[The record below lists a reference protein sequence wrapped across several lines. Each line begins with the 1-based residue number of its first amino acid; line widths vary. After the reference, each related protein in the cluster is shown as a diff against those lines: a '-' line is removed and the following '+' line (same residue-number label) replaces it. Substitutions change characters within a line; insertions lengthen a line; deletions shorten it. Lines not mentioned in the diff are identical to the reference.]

1 MKVRSLL
8 FGMLCMLALGASLAS
23 CSDDDDNSWDDSGSK
38 VTLPQARVFIL
49 NEGSYQANNA
59 GIAFYAP
66 NGDADF
72 ISDIFKTQNNAKLGD
87 TGQSM
92 IEYEDE
98 IYVAVYKSNYL
109 VKLNAAGVEL
119 KRVSF
124 VNDNDLS
131 AGIRYIDAEDGYIY
145 ASFWGGVV
153 AKINASTLTVEA
165 KLTGLGDN
173 LEGVAICKDM
183 LYVANSCTPD
193 YNYHTEVK
201 VIDLHT
207 FTLKE
212 TLTVAT
218 NPYTEMLEEDGKVFL
233 ISNDYSSVEGYVL
246 QMIDPANNNKVTKI
260 GNATYMAAKDGV
272 LYLVNSITDW
282 TVKPY
287 KTVNTYFTY
296 NIKTGQISNTSFLK
310 NAPAE
315 LASIT
320 LHMLEV
326 NDNNGDFYIGTSEY
340 TTNGTIYRFKKDGTF
355 VEKFDAGGMN
365 PNTAIFFN

>member
-1 MKVRSLL
+1 MKVRSFL
-8 FGMLCMLALGASLAS
+8 FSILCMLVLSVSFTS
-23 CSDDDDNSWDDSGSK
+23 CSDDDDDRRDDTGSK
-38 VTLPQARVFIL
+38 VTLPRVRAFFL
-49 NEGSYQANNA
+49 CEGSYQANNSC
-59 GIAFYAP
+59 ISFYAP
-66 NGDADF
+66 NGDAEF
-72 ISDIFKTQNNAKLGD
+72 ISDIFQKQNNAKLGD

-98 IYVAVYKSNYL
+98 IYVAVYGSNYL
-109 VKLNAAGVEL
+109 TKLNAAGVEQE
-119 KRVSF
+119 RVSF
-124 VNDNDLS
+124 VNDDDLS

-145 ASFWGGVV
+145 ASFWGGAV
-153 AKINASTLTVEA
+153 AKINARTLKVEA

-183 LYVANSCTPD
+183 LYVANSCTAD
-193 YNYHTEVK
+193 WSYHTEVK
-201 VIDLHT
+201 VVDLRT

-218 NPYTEMLEEDGKVFL
+218 NPYTQMLEEDDKVFF

-246 QMIDPANNNKVTKI
+246 QMIEPDKNNRVTKI
-260 GNATYMAAKDGV
+260 GNASYMAADDDI

-282 TVKPY
+282 STNKS
-287 KTVNTYFTY
+287 VNTFFTY
-296 NIKTGQISNTSFLK
+296 NIKTGQLDNTSFLK

-315 LASIT
+315 LASAT

-326 NDNNGDFYIGTSEY
+326 NDNNGDIYIGTSDF

-355 VEKFDAGGMN
+355 VGKFDAGGIS
-365 PNTAIFFN
+365 PNSAVFFN